1 MYQGSSPRMRGA
13 LKFKNFCPESVRIIP
28 AYAGSTPLRRSQ
40 WSGLGNHPR
49 VCGEHSSTSK
59 SMERARGSSPRMRGA
74 LPLGRHGHA
83 LTGIIPAYAGS
94 TRSWRAMKSATVDH
108 PRVCGEHRSS

>member
-40 WSGLGNHPR
+40 WSGLGDHPR
-49 VCGEHSSTSK
+49 VCGEHYHWGDTVTLSP
-59 SMERARGSSPRMRGA
+59 GSSPRMRGA
-74 LPLGRHGHA
+74 PGRG
-83 LTGIIPAYAGS
+83 GQ
-94 TRSWRAMKSATVDH
+94 
-108 PRVCGEHRSS
+108 